1 MGKAK
6 LPTRGSAAERTRTK
20 LNALVQML
28 ARHWRAF
35 WDRGAVMHGTEIVD
49 DQDNVSRAEKRRHFW
64 AELRAGQLEAEARRS
79 K

>member
-1 MGKAK
+1 
-6 LPTRGSAAERTRTK
+6 
-20 LNALVQML
+20 
-28 ARHWRAF
+28 
-35 WDRGAVMHGTEIVD
+35 MHGTEIVD

>member
-1 MGKAK
+1 M
-6 LPTRGSAAERTRTK
+6 PTRGSAAERARTK

-28 ARHWRAF
+28 ARRWRAF
-35 WDRGAVMHGTEIVD
+35 RDRGALMQGAEIAD
-49 DQDNVSRAEKRRHFW
+49 AEDNVIRAEKRRHFW